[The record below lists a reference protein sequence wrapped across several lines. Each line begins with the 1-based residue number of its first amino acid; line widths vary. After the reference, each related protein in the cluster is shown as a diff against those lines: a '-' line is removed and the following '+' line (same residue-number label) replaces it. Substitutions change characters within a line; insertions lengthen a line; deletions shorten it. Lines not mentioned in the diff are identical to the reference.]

1 MQHRLR
7 LTYPLV
13 FPGCHPIRSGSLR
26 SIRPLLSLS
35 CSVLSLSSVPWRPS
49 EILSSSVP
57 HPFTILGGGG
67 KCGHGTTKKT
77 RESRSGRRPKGGGRT
92 CVVAEKNCACLS
104 LSLPLSPSLSGEKS
118 DGRKKAAETDD
129 EREEAAAAAAFG
141 DTGSSIRGE
150 RRMDM
155 RPLLSRPRPPAFPI
169 FPLSRPS
176 PFCCPSFPHS
186 LAHSPFLTNATAV
199 KRGNNFGALIGNP
212 AD

>member
-104 LSLPLSPSLSGEKS
+104 LSLPLSRERKVMGAKKPQKRTTREKRRRRRQLSATQDRPSEEKDGWICVPSSHARARPPSLYFLFLGPVPFAVPPSL
-118 DGRKKAAETDD
+118 T
-129 EREEAAAAAAFG
+129 
-141 DTGSSIRGE
+141 
-150 RRMDM
+150 
-155 RPLLSRPRPPAFPI
+155 LSRTLPSSPT
-169 FPLSRPS
+169 PLQR
-176 PFCCPSFPHS
+176 
-186 LAHSPFLTNATAV
+186 NEATTS
-199 KRGNNFGALIGNP
+199 GH
-212 AD
+212 

>member
-1 MQHRLR
+1 MR
-7 LTYPLV
+7 TWYD
-13 FPGCHPIRSGSLR
+13 
-26 SIRPLLSLS
+26 
-35 CSVLSLSSVPWRPS
+35 
-49 EILSSSVP
+49 EEDE
-57 HPFTILGGGG
+57 
-67 KCGHGTTKKT
+67 
-77 RESRSGRRPKGGGRT
+77 RESVGAEAEGGREDM
-92 CVVAEKNCACLS
+92 CCCREKLCMP
-104 LSLPLSPSLSGEKS
+104 LPLSPSLSGEKS

-169 FPLSRPS
+169 YPRSRPS

-186 LAHSPFLTNATAV
+186 LAHSPFLTNATAE